1 MTAGAGATITLMKRH
16 LAITGLLLILSGL
29 AAAADL
35 TGTWKGSFS
44 FQDQAV
50 PLTLELKG
58 ASAVTG
64 NIVGFPSGVT
74 EIKGGK
80 LDGDSL
86 SFWVMIEYEGSP
98 VKLVFKG
105 KTAGGEIKFDF
116 GTEDGAWGTQFTA
129 KKA

>member
-1 MTAGAGATITLMKRH
+1 MKRH
-16 LAITGLLLILSGL
+16 LAITGLLLLLSGI

-35 TGTWKGSFS
+35 TGTWKGSFT

-74 EIKGGK
+74 EIKEGK
-80 LDGDSL
+80 LDGDTL

-105 KTAGGEIKFDF
+105 KAAGAEIKFDF
-116 GTEDGAWGTQFTA
+116 GTPDGSWGTQFTA

>member
-1 MTAGAGATITLMKRH
+1 MKRH
-16 LAITGLLLILSGL
+16 LAITGLLLLLSGF

-35 TGTWKGSFS
+35 TGTWKGAFT
-44 FQDQAV
+44 FQDQSV

-64 NIVGFPSGVT
+64 SIVGFPSGVT
-74 EIKGGK
+74 EIKEGK
-80 LDGDSL
+80 LEGDTV

-105 KTAGGEIKFDF
+105 KTASGEIKFDF
-116 GTEDGAWGTQFTA
+116 GTEDGSWGTQFTA

>member
-1 MTAGAGATITLMKRH
+1 MRRH
-16 LAITGLLLILSGL
+16 LALSGLLLLLSGL

-35 TGTWKGSFS
+35 TGTWKGAFT
-44 FQDQAV
+44 FNDRPV

-74 EIKGGK
+74 EIKEGK
-80 LDGDSL
+80 VDGDSV

-116 GTEDGAWGTQFTA
+116 GTPDGSWGTQFTA

>member
-1 MTAGAGATITLMKRH
+1 MTPGASGTIALMKRH
-16 LAITGLLLILSGL
+16 LAITGLLLLLAAI
-29 AAAADL
+29 AAAADV
-35 TGTWKGSFS
+35 TGTWKGAFT
-44 FQDQAV
+44 FQDQSV

-58 ASAVTG
+58 GSALTG

-80 LDGDSL
+80 VEGDSL

-105 KTAGGEIKFDF
+105 KTASDEIKFDF
-116 GTEDGAWGTQFTA
+116 GTEHAFA
-129 KKA
+129 LLKMP